1 MNKESEATEKFKIAI
16 ASTAK
21 AVSGNKKLEIKFG
34 NQQSSEKNSFSL
46 PEIINLRDYT
56 KIRAL
61 ADSES
66 LKIKYTD
73 MTLNELKRN

>member
-1 MNKESEATEKFKIAI
+1 MNKENEAKEKFKIAI

-21 AVSGNKKLEIKFG
+21 AVSGNRKLEIKFG
-34 NQQSSEKNSFSL
+34 NQQSSKKNSLSL
-46 PEIINLRDYT
+46 PEIINLGDYT

-73 MTLNELKRN
+73 TIPIEPKKN